1 MQHSKEEDL
10 DSVAD
15 YLRTGSKYL
24 AILMAA
30 LVCLGIGVLFGHLQ
44 PLEYLTAQG
53 YQMMGGAMLASF
65 TIFFAGMLAA
75 KNLDSAQKLK

>member
-1 MQHSKEEDL
+1 M
-10 DSVAD
+10 AD
-15 YLRTGSKYL
+15 YLRTGCKYL

-44 PLEYLTAQG
+44 PLEHLDAQN

-65 TIFFAGMLAA
+65 TIFFAGVLA
-75 KNLDSAQKLK
+75 AQKLDSTQKLK

>member
-1 MQHSKEEDL
+1 M
-10 DSVAD
+10 AD
-15 YLRTGSKYL
+15 YLRTGCKYL

-44 PLEYLTAQG
+44 PLEYLDAQN

-65 TIFFAGMLAA
+65 TIFFAGVLAA
-75 KNLDSAQKLK
+75 KKLDSTQKLK